1 MRVKRNIY
9 AFIILSVIFFVI
21 TGCKPK
27 SIDTAIEKLIPY
39 DVNNVIKKIEIEDD
53 LVLVFYTLK
62 SEVEQGSLVKQL
74 EDVLNIAIFKGSS
87 EDGWEF
93 LGENGWSN
101 YNHPEMEVYDDVT
114 FYRDGQEEK
123 DIAVMYGRV
132 YNPNIV
138 KVEVGNEETNYK
150 TANLFEVDRI
160 RYFYRIYN
168 KGDLLWKQSGKPKT
182 TENESFVAKGLEAR
196 GISEEGKVIVKQ
208 RGE

>member
-9 AFIILSVIFFVI
+9 AFIILSVIYIVI

-39 DVNNVIKKIEIEDD
+39 DVNSVIKKIEIEDD

-62 SEVEQGSLVKQL
+62 SEVEQGSLLKQL
-74 EDVLNIAIFKGSS
+74 EDVLSIAIFKGNS

-101 YNHPEMEVYDDVT
+101 YNHPEMEVYDDRT
-114 FYRDGQEEK
+114 FYKDGQEEI
-123 DIAVMYGRV
+123 DIGVMYGRV
-132 YNPNIV
+132 YNPDIV

-168 KGDLLWKQSGKPKT
+168 KSDLLWKQSGKPNEG
-182 TENESFVAKGLEAR
+182 ENVSIGAKGFKAR
-196 GISEEGKVIVKQ
+196 GISEDGRVIVKQ